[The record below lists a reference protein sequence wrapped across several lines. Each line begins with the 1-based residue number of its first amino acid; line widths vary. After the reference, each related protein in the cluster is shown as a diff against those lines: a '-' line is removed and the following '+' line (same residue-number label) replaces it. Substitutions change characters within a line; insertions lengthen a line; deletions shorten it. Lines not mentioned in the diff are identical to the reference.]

1 MIPYSLCPHRLEGG
15 RGRPTHSRRV
25 TLTLVAVVVS
35 LVLSSA
41 ELAGQ
46 SVFVR
51 DLTINEGDI
60 PVRLLGYGIV
70 TGLNGTGDRVTGSR
84 DGSMTVRTV
93 ANLLRNM
100 GIEVPERLIRT
111 RNAAAVLVTAE
122 VSRYTRT
129 GGRFDV
135 SVSSLGDATSLRGG
149 VLWLAPLSA
158 TVGGQAYASAQ
169 GNIQLQ
175 RSPDERRRDVV
186 ETSAVLQD
194 GGVALADFGGTITPP
209 ERLLLRDPNLG
220 TAQLIADAINASVG
234 AGTATVED
242 PGSVAIQ
249 LPADNAFGTLVAMGD
264 LPVTPSTASRVVVDA
279 RSGVVAAGGNIAVG
293 PAVVSHDWLTVSI
306 ADADAAPP
314 VAPAPGDPAIDAV
327 LPPGAVRAE
336 TGVEVQALA
345 EALHAVGATA
355 DIIGAV
361 LRSLRDVGAL
371 HAEVQVR

>member
-1 MIPYSLCPHRLEGG
+1 VIDLRFLFASGG
-15 RGRPTHSRRV
+15 RRARAAGLMLLAAICLPH
-25 TLTLVAVVVS
+25 APA
-35 LVLSSA
+35 SA
-41 ELAGQ
+41 Q
-46 SVFVR
+46 SVLVR
-51 DLTINEGDI
+51 DLTTSEGDI
-60 PVRLLGYGIV
+60 PVRLLGYGLV
-70 TGLNGTGDRVTGSR
+70 TGLSGTGDRVTGSR
-84 DGSMTVRTV
+84 DGSMTVRSV

-100 GIEVPERLIRT
+100 GVEVPERLIRT

-149 VLWLAPLSA
+149 VLWLVPLSA

-175 RSPDERRRDVV
+175 GSPDDRRRDRV
-186 ETSAVLQD
+186 ETSAVLSD
-194 GGVALADFGGTITPP
+194 GGIALADFGGTIAPP
-209 ERLLLRDPNLG
+209 SRLLLRDPNLS
-220 TAQLIADAINASVG
+220 TAQQIADAINNSVG

-242 PGSVAIQ
+242 PGSVALQ
-249 LPADNAFGTLVAMGD
+249 LPADNAFGTLVEVGD
-264 LPVTPSTASRVVVDA
+264 LPVTPTIVSRVVVDA
-279 RSGVVAAGGNIAVG
+279 RSGVVAAGGNISVG

-306 ADADAAPP
+306 ADATAVPP
-314 VAPAPGDPAIDAV
+314 VAPAPGQPPVDDH

-336 TGVEVQALA
+336 PGIRVQALA

>member
-1 MIPYSLCPHRLEGG
+1 MNPPARN
-15 RGRPTHSRRV
+15 RV
-25 TLTLVAVVVS
+25 AGLTRVGLG
-35 LVLSSA
+35 LVL
-41 ELAGQ
+41 LALLPPQAAVSGQ

-84 DGSMTVRTV
+84 DGSMTVRSV

-169 GNIQLQ
+169 GSIQLQ
-175 RSPDERRRDVV
+175 RAPDERRRDVV
-186 ETSAVLQD
+186 ETSAVLAD
-194 GGVALADFGGTITPP
+194 GGVALADFGGTIAPP
-209 ERLLLRDPNLG
+209 GRLLLRDPNLG

-264 LPVTPSTASRVVVDA
+264 LPITPSTVSRVVVDA
-279 RSGVVAAGGNIAVG
+279 RSGVVAAGGNISVG
-293 PAVVSHDWLTVSI
+293 AAVVSHDWLTVSI
-306 ADADAAPP
+306 ADAAPAQPAAPP
-314 VAPAPGDPAIDAV
+314 GAPPVEDVP
-327 LPPGAVRAE
+327 PPGAVRAE
-336 TGVEVQALA
+336 TGVQVQALA

-371 HAEVQVR
+371 HAEVQIR